1 MWWGRSVCRRGLS
14 SVPGLR
20 PLDAGGTPSP
30 AVSTA
35 SVSRHCP
42 VSPRGRSTRLKTAEL
57 CFLPLLQSPSSLF
70 PSLRLSPLP
79 TSFKPAPGPQ
89 SPPWDCSGVCM
100 PSPRPRGE
108 GVSPQWPRQDLSHA
122 TPLPAQGPEERPVAS
137 EMVLL
142 SLGECQPSREQP
154 RPVCQVSPA
163 CPCDGSGTSD
173 LRTPTFARHRPG
185 PLGGGGRG
193 LRSRDP
199 EHQKSLGRAFPHPAR
214 SIRLAG
220 FTRN

>member
-1 MWWGRSVCRRGLS
+1 M
-14 SVPGLR
+14 
-20 PLDAGGTPSP
+20 
-30 AVSTA
+30 
-35 SVSRHCP
+35 
-42 VSPRGRSTRLKTAEL
+42 
-57 CFLPLLQSPSSLF
+57 
-70 PSLRLSPLP
+70 
-79 TSFKPAPGPQ
+79 
-89 SPPWDCSGVCM
+89 
-100 PSPRPRGE
+100 
-108 GVSPQWPRQDLSHA
+108 
-122 TPLPAQGPEERPVAS
+122 AS

-185 PLGGGGRG
+185 PLGGGG